1 MQVLLT
7 TSISFLNERFI
18 SSALSASAL
27 LSGFTNKEGEGL
39 LPAVHLDHLDPV
51 DNLVHQSDSLVS
63 LAGGLDSQAPK
74 LFADPG

>member
-1 MQVLLT
+1 M
-7 TSISFLNERFI
+7 
-18 SSALSASAL
+18 SANSL
-27 LSGFTNKEGEGL
+27 LSGFTNKESEGL

-63 LAGGLDSQAPK
+63 LAGGLNSQAPK